1 MKSLLLLKKLDI
13 FLLLKIMIL
22 ICQNIRSAL
31 WDVKERFC
39 DDKNSDMFCYIYIYI
54 SKIFYDKNS
63 GLFYYIFYKRF
74 SKKKTSLII

>member
-54 SKIFYDKNS
+54 RFLMTKIQVCF
-63 GLFYYIFYKRF
+63 
-74 SKKKTSLII
+74 IIYFTKDFLRRKLHL

>member
-39 DDKNSDMFCYIYIYI
+39 DDKNSDIFCYIYIYI
-54 SKIFYDKNS
+54 YINKIFDDKNS
-63 GLFYYIFYKRF
+63 GLFYYIFLKNIF
-74 SKKKTSLII
+74 